1 MTLSEK
7 NGTMSFVY
15 EKFRLSRLISLSIF
29 ALILSC
35 APDASAYKEE
45 QVRTTN
51 NRLWSIIEGKVE
63 FLKSSYSLEKVR
75 VSTPKP
81 EQFQPT
87 PRTKYERITSKQL
100 QNIQFIP
107 INYKKELIRKEGR
120 KSFATN
126 SKGRSESFHEDPN
139 AVKKFC
145 NVQVKTTFCL
155 RNSVSRFKYSG
166 NTPKK
171 RPRKQDFSHVNSFK
185 KIKESKTFV
194 KQLIRQSDR

>member
-1 MTLSEK
+1 
-7 NGTMSFVY
+7 MSFVY
-15 EKFRLSRLISLSIF
+15 ENFRLSRMISLAIF
-29 ALILSC
+29 ALILSS
-35 APDASAYKEE
+35 APDVFAYKEE

-51 NRLWSIIEGKVE
+51 NRLWSIIDGKVE
-63 FLKSSYSLEKVR
+63 YLKSSYSFEKVR

-87 PRTKYERITSKQL
+87 PQTKYERITSRQL

-107 INYKKELIRKEGR
+107 INYKKRFIRKEGR

-145 NVQVKTTFCL
+145 NVQVKTTFCI
-155 RNSVSRFKYSG
+155 RNGVSRFKYMG
-166 NTPKK
+166 NTPRK
-171 RPRKQDFSHVNSFK
+171 RPRKKDFSHVDSFK
-185 KIKESKTFV
+185 KIQESKTFV
-194 KQLIRQSDR
+194 KQLIRQSER

>member
-1 MTLSEK
+1 
-7 NGTMSFVY
+7 MSFVY
-15 EKFRLSRLISLSIF
+15 ENFRLSRLISLSIF
-29 ALILSC
+29 ALILSS

-63 FLKSSYSLEKVR
+63 FVKSSYSLEKVR

-87 PRTKYERITSKQL
+87 PQTKYERITSRQL

-107 INYKKELIRKEGR
+107 INYKKRFIRKEGR
-120 KSFATN
+120 KSFATS
-126 SKGRSESFHEDPN
+126 SKGRPESLHEDPN

-145 NVQVKTTFCL
+145 NIQVNTSFCI
-155 RNSVSRFKYSG
+155 RKSVSRGKFSG

-171 RPRKQDFSHVNSFK
+171 RPSKIDFSHKNNK
-185 KIKESKTFV
+185 KQVSKTFV

>member
-1 MTLSEK
+1 MSSINNNYRFFSLASLGILVLFLS
-7 NGTMSFVY
+7 TP
-15 EKFRLSRLISLSIF
+15 
-29 ALILSC
+29 
-35 APDASAYKEE
+35 PDVFAYKEE

-63 FLKSSYSLEKVR
+63 FIKSSYYLEKVR

-87 PRTKYERITSKQL
+87 PQTKYERITSKQL

-107 INYKKELIRKEGR
+107 INYKKRFIRKEAR
-120 KSFATN
+120 KPFATN
-126 SKGRSESFHEDPN
+126 SKGRYESFHEDPN
-139 AVKKFC
+139 ALKKFC
-145 NVQVKTTFCL
+145 NVQAKTKFCI
-155 RNSVSRFKYSG
+155 RKSGSRGKYSG

-171 RPRKQDFSHVNSFK
+171 RPRKKDISHQNNK
-185 KIKESKTFV
+185 RQESKTFV

>member
-1 MTLSEK
+1 
-7 NGTMSFVY
+7 MSFVY
-15 EKFRLSRLISLSIF
+15 ENFRLSRLISLSIF
-29 ALILSC
+29 ALILSS

-63 FLKSSYSLEKVR
+63 FVKSSYSLEKVR

-87 PRTKYERITSKQL
+87 PQTKYERITSRQL
-100 QNIQFIP
+100 QNMHFIP
-107 INYKKELIRKEGR
+107 NNLKKEFIRKEGR
-120 KSFATN
+120 KSYSTN
-126 SKGRSESFHEDPN
+126 SKGRPESFNENPN

-145 NVQVKTTFCL
+145 NIQVNTSFCI
-155 RNSVSRFKYSG
+155 RKSVSRGKYSG

-171 RPRKQDFSHVNSFK
+171 HPRKKVFSHNNNK
-185 KIKESKTFV
+185 RQESKTFV
-194 KQLIRQSDR
+194 QQLIHQSER

>member
-1 MTLSEK
+1 
-7 NGTMSFVY
+7 MSFVY
-15 EKFRLSRLISLSIF
+15 ENFRLSRMISLAIF
-29 ALILSC
+29 AFILSN

-45 QVRTTN
+45 QGRTTN
-51 NRLWSIIEGKVE
+51 NRLWSIIDGKVE
-63 FLKSSYSLEKVR
+63 YLKSSYSFEKVR

-87 PRTKYERITSKQL
+87 PQTKYERITSRQL

-107 INYKKELIRKEGR
+107 INYKKRFIRKEGR

-126 SKGRSESFHEDPN
+126 SKGRSGSFHENPN

-145 NVQVKTTFCL
+145 NVQVKTTFCI
-155 RNSVSRFKYSG
+155 RKSVSRGKYSG

-171 RPRKQDFSHVNSFK
+171 RPRKKDISHQNNK
-185 KIKESKTFV
+185 RQESKTFV
-194 KQLIRQSDR
+194 KQLIRQSER

>member
-1 MTLSEK
+1 MSSVNNNYRFFSLASLVILVLFLS
-7 NGTMSFVY
+7 TPTDVF
-15 EKFRLSRLISLSIF
+15 
-29 ALILSC
+29 
-35 APDASAYKEE
+35 AYKEE

-51 NRLWSIIEGKVE
+51 NRLWSIIEGKLKFE
-63 FLKSSYSLEKVR
+63 KSSYSVEKIR

-87 PRTKYERITSKQL
+87 PQTKYERITSRQL

-107 INYKKELIRKEGR
+107 INYKKRFIRKEGR

-126 SKGRSESFHEDPN
+126 SKGRPESFNEDPN

-145 NVQVKTTFCL
+145 DIQLNTTFCI
-155 RNSVSRFKYSG
+155 RKSVSRGKYSG

-171 RPRKQDFSHVNSFK
+171 RPRKKVFSHKNNK
-185 KIKESKTFV
+185 RQESKTFV
-194 KQLIRQSDR
+194 KQLIRQSER

>member
-1 MTLSEK
+1 MSSVNNNYRFFSFASLGILVLFLS
-7 NGTMSFVY
+7 TPTDVF
-15 EKFRLSRLISLSIF
+15 
-29 ALILSC
+29 
-35 APDASAYKEE
+35 AYKEE

-51 NRLWSIIEGKVE
+51 NRLWSIIEGKLKFE
-63 FLKSSYSLEKVR
+63 KSSYSVEKIR

-87 PRTKYERITSKQL
+87 PQTKYERITSRQL

-107 INYKKELIRKEGR
+107 INYKKRFVRKEGR

-126 SKGRSESFHEDPN
+126 SKGRSESLHEDPN

-145 NVQVKTTFCL
+145 NVQVKTTFCI
-155 RNSVSRFKYSG
+155 RKSVSRGKYSG

-171 RPRKQDFSHVNSFK
+171 RPRKKVFSHKNNK
-185 KIKESKTFV
+185 RQESKTFV
-194 KQLIRQSDR
+194 KQLVRQSER

>member
-1 MTLSEK
+1 
-7 NGTMSFVY
+7 MSFVY
-15 EKFRLSRLISLSIF
+15 ENFRLSRLISLSIF
-29 ALILSC
+29 ALILSS

-51 NRLWSIIEGKVE
+51 KRVWSIIDGKVE
-63 FLKSSYSLEKVR
+63 YLKSSYSFEKIR

-87 PRTKYERITSKQL
+87 PQTKYERITSRQL

-107 INYKKELIRKEGR
+107 INYKKRFIRKEGR

-126 SKGRSESFHEDPN
+126 SKGRSESFQEDPN

-145 NVQVKTTFCL
+145 NVQVKTTFCI
-155 RNSVSRFKYSG
+155 RNSVSRFKYMG
-166 NTPKK
+166 NTPRK
-171 RPRKQDFSHVNSFK
+171 RPRKKDFSHVDSFK
-185 KIKESKTFV
+185 KIQESKTFV
-194 KQLIRQSDR
+194 KQLIRQSER

>member
-1 MTLSEK
+1 MSSVNNNYRFFSLASLGILVLFLS
-7 NGTMSFVY
+7 TPTDVF
-15 EKFRLSRLISLSIF
+15 
-29 ALILSC
+29 
-35 APDASAYKEE
+35 AYKEE

-63 FLKSSYSLEKVR
+63 FVKSSYSLEKVR

-87 PRTKYERITSKQL
+87 PQTKYERITSRQL
-100 QNIQFIP
+100 QNMQFIP
-107 INYKKELIRKEGR
+107 NNLKKEFIRKEGR

-126 SKGRSESFHEDPN
+126 SKGRPESFNEDPN

-145 NVQVKTTFCL
+145 DIQVNTTFCI
-155 RNSVSRFKYSG
+155 RNSVSRGKYSG

-171 RPRKQDFSHVNSFK
+171 HPRKKNFSHKNNFK
-185 KIKESKTFV
+185 KKQESKTFV

>member
-1 MTLSEK
+1 
-7 NGTMSFVY
+7 MSFVY
-15 EKFRLSRLISLSIF
+15 ENFRLSRMISLAIF
-29 ALILSC
+29 TLILSS

-87 PRTKYERITSKQL
+87 PQTKYERITSRQL

-107 INYKKELIRKEGR
+107 INYKKRFIRKEGR

-145 NVQVKTTFCL
+145 NVQVKTTFCI
-155 RNSVSRFKYSG
+155 RNSVSRFKYMG
-166 NTPKK
+166 NTPRK
-171 RPRKQDFSHVNSFK
+171 RPRKKDFSHVDSFK
-185 KIKESKTFV
+185 KIQESKTFV

>member
-1 MTLSEK
+1 MSSVNNNYRFFSLASLGILVLFLS
-7 NGTMSFVY
+7 TPTDVF
-15 EKFRLSRLISLSIF
+15 
-29 ALILSC
+29 
-35 APDASAYKEE
+35 AYKEE

-63 FLKSSYSLEKVR
+63 FDKSSYSLEKVR

-87 PRTKYERITSKQL
+87 PQTKYERITSRQL

-107 INYKKELIRKEGR
+107 INYKKRFIRKEGR
-120 KSFATN
+120 KPFATN
-126 SKGRSESFHEDPN
+126 SKGRYESFHENPN
-139 AVKKFC
+139 ALKKFC
-145 NVQVKTTFCL
+145 NVQAKTTFCI
-155 RNSVSRFKYSG
+155 RNGVSRFKYYG

-171 RPRKQDFSHVNSFK
+171 RPRKKDISHQNNK
-185 KIKESKTFV
+185 RQESKTFV

>member
-1 MTLSEK
+1 
-7 NGTMSFVY
+7 MSFVY
-15 EKFRLSRLISLSIF
+15 ENFRLSRLISLAIF
-29 ALILSC
+29 AFILSN

-45 QVRTTN
+45 QGRATN
-51 NRLWSIIEGKVE
+51 NRLSSIIDGKVE

-87 PRTKYERITSKQL
+87 PQTKYERITSRQL
-100 QNIQFIP
+100 QNMHFIP
-107 INYKKELIRKEGR
+107 NNLKKEFIRKEGR
-120 KSFATN
+120 KSFATG
-126 SKGRSESFHEDPN
+126 SKGRPESFNEDPN

-145 NVQVKTTFCL
+145 NVQVKTKFCI
-155 RNSVSRFKYSG
+155 RNGESRSKYSG

-171 RPRKQDFSHVNSFK
+171 HPRKKDFSHKNNFK
-185 KIKESKTFV
+185 KKQESKTFV

>member
-1 MTLSEK
+1 MSSVNNNYRFFSLASLGILVLFLS
-7 NGTMSFVY
+7 TPTDVF
-15 EKFRLSRLISLSIF
+15 
-29 ALILSC
+29 
-35 APDASAYKEE
+35 AYKEE

-87 PRTKYERITSKQL
+87 PQTKYERITSRQL

-107 INYKKELIRKEGR
+107 INYKKRFIRKEGR

-126 SKGRSESFHEDPN
+126 SKGRSESFQEDPN

-145 NVQVKTTFCL
+145 NVQVKTTFCI
-155 RNSVSRFKYSG
+155 RKSVSRGKYSG

-171 RPRKQDFSHVNSFK
+171 RPRKKVFSHKNNK
-185 KIKESKTFV
+185 RQESKTFV

>member
-1 MTLSEK
+1 
-7 NGTMSFVY
+7 MSFVY
-15 EKFRLSRLISLSIF
+15 EYFRLSRLISLAIF
-29 ALILSC
+29 ALILSS

-51 NRLWSIIEGKVE
+51 NRLWSIIDGKLKFE
-63 FLKSSYSLEKVR
+63 KSSYSVERIR

-87 PRTKYERITSKQL
+87 PQTKYERITSRQL
-100 QNIQFIP
+100 QNMEFIP
-107 INYKKELIRKEGR
+107 INYKNRFIRKEGR

-126 SKGRSESFHEDPN
+126 SKGRPESFNENPN

-145 NVQVKTTFCL
+145 NIQVNTSFCI
-155 RNSVSRFKYSG
+155 RKSVSRGKYSG

-171 RPRKQDFSHVNSFK
+171 HPRKKVFSHNNNK
-185 KIKESKTFV
+185 RQESKTFV
-194 KQLIRQSDR
+194 QQLIHQSER

>member
-1 MTLSEK
+1 
-7 NGTMSFVY
+7 MSFVY
-15 EKFRLSRLISLSIF
+15 ENFRLSRLISLAIF
-29 ALILSC
+29 ALILSS

-87 PRTKYERITSKQL
+87 SQTKYERITSRQL

-107 INYKKELIRKEGR
+107 INYKKGFIRKEGR
-120 KSFATN
+120 KPFATN
-126 SKGRSESFHEDPN
+126 SKGRYESFHENPN
-139 AVKKFC
+139 ALKKFC
-145 NVQVKTTFCL
+145 NVQAKTTFCI
-155 RNSVSRFKYSG
+155 RNGVSRFKYYG

-171 RPRKQDFSHVNSFK
+171 RPRKKDISHQNNK
-185 KIKESKTFV
+185 RQESKTFV

>member
-1 MTLSEK
+1 
-7 NGTMSFVY
+7 MSFVY
-15 EKFRLSRLISLSIF
+15 ENFRLSRLISLAIF
-29 ALILSC
+29 ALILSSG
-35 APDASAYKEE
+35 PDASAYKEE

-75 VSTPKP
+75 VTTPKP

-87 PRTKYERITSKQL
+87 PQTKYERITSRQL

-107 INYKKELIRKEGR
+107 INHKKRFIRKEGR

>member
-1 MTLSEK
+1 
-7 NGTMSFVY
+7 MSFVY
-15 EKFRLSRLISLSIF
+15 ENFRLSRLISLSIF
-29 ALILSC
+29 ALILSS

-45 QVRTTN
+45 QVRRTN
-51 NRLWSIIEGKVE
+51 KRVWSIIDGKVE
-63 FLKSSYSLEKVR
+63 YLKSSYSFEKVR

-87 PRTKYERITSKQL
+87 PQTKYERITSRQL

-107 INYKKELIRKEGR
+107 INYKKRFIRKEGR
-120 KSFATN
+120 KPFATN
-126 SKGRSESFHEDPN
+126 AKGRYGSFHENPN
-139 AVKKFC
+139 ALKKFC
-145 NVQVKTTFCL
+145 NVQAKTTFCL

-171 RPRKQDFSHVNSFK
+171 RPRKKDFSDKYNFK
-185 KIKESKTFV
+185 KKQESKTFV

>member
-1 MTLSEK
+1 
-7 NGTMSFVY
+7 MSFVY
-15 EKFRLSRLISLSIF
+15 ENFRLSRLISLAIF
-29 ALILSC
+29 ALILSS

-87 PRTKYERITSKQL
+87 PQTKYERITSRQL

-107 INYKKELIRKEGR
+107 INYKKRFIRKEGR

-145 NVQVKTTFCL
+145 NVQVKTTFCI

-185 KIKESKTFV
+185 KIQESKTFV

>member
-1 MTLSEK
+1 
-7 NGTMSFVY
+7 MSFVY
-15 EKFRLSRLISLSIF
+15 ENFRLSRMISLAIF
-29 ALILSC
+29 ALILSS

-51 NRLWSIIEGKVE
+51 NRVWSIIDGKVE
-63 FLKSSYSLEKVR
+63 YLKSSYSFEKVR

-87 PRTKYERITSKQL
+87 PQTKYERITSRQL

-107 INYKKELIRKEGR
+107 INYKKRFIRKEGR

-145 NVQVKTTFCL
+145 NVQVKTTFCI

-171 RPRKQDFSHVNSFK
+171 RPRKKDFSHVDSFK
-185 KIKESKTFV
+185 KIQESKTFV
-194 KQLIRQSDR
+194 KQLIRQSER

>member
-1 MTLSEK
+1 MSSVNNNYRFFSLASLGILVLFLS
-7 NGTMSFVY
+7 TPTDVF
-15 EKFRLSRLISLSIF
+15 
-29 ALILSC
+29 
-35 APDASAYKEE
+35 AYKEE

-87 PRTKYERITSKQL
+87 PQTKYERITSRQL
-100 QNIQFIP
+100 QNMQFIP
-107 INYKKELIRKEGR
+107 NNLKKEFIRKEGR

-126 SKGRSESFHEDPN
+126 SKGRPESFNEDPN

-145 NVQVKTTFCL
+145 DIQVNTTFCI
-155 RNSVSRFKYSG
+155 RNSVSRGKYSG

-171 RPRKQDFSHVNSFK
+171 HPRKKVFSHKNNK
-185 KIKESKTFV
+185 RQESKTFV
-194 KQLIRQSDR
+194 KQLIRQSER

>member
-1 MTLSEK
+1 MSSVNNNYRFFSLASLGILVLFLS
-7 NGTMSFVY
+7 TPTDVF
-15 EKFRLSRLISLSIF
+15 
-29 ALILSC
+29 
-35 APDASAYKEE
+35 AYKEE

-51 NRLWSIIEGKVE
+51 NRLWSIIDGKVE

-87 PRTKYERITSKQL
+87 PQTKYERITSRQL
-100 QNIQFIP
+100 QNMHFIP
-107 INYKKELIRKEGR
+107 NNYKKRFIRKEGR

-126 SKGRSESFHEDPN
+126 SKGRPESFNEDPN

-145 NVQVKTTFCL
+145 DIQVNTTFCI
-155 RNSVSRFKYSG
+155 RKSVSRGKYSG

-171 RPRKQDFSHVNSFK
+171 RPRKKDISHQNNK
-185 KIKESKTFV
+185 RQESKTFV
-194 KQLIRQSDR
+194 KQLIRQSER

>member
-1 MTLSEK
+1 MSSVNNNYRFFSLASLGILVLFLS
-7 NGTMSFVY
+7 TPTDVF
-15 EKFRLSRLISLSIF
+15 
-29 ALILSC
+29 
-35 APDASAYKEE
+35 AYKEE

-63 FLKSSYSLEKVR
+63 FDKSSYSLEKVR

-87 PRTKYERITSKQL
+87 PQTKYERITSRQL

-107 INYKKELIRKEGR
+107 INYKKRFIRKEGR

-145 NVQVKTTFCL
+145 NIQLQTTFCI
-155 RNSVSRFKYSG
+155 RKSVSRGKYSG

-171 RPRKQDFSHVNSFK
+171 RPRKIDFSHKNNK
-185 KIKESKTFV
+185 RQESKTFV
-194 KQLIRQSDR
+194 KQLIRQSER

>member
-1 MTLSEK
+1 
-7 NGTMSFVY
+7 MSFVY
-15 EKFRLSRLISLSIF
+15 ENFRLSRLISLAIF
-29 ALILSC
+29 ALILSS

-51 NRLWSIIEGKVE
+51 NRLWSIIDGKVE

-87 PRTKYERITSKQL
+87 PQTKYERITSRQL
-100 QNIQFIP
+100 QNMQFIP
-107 INYKKELIRKEGR
+107 INYKKRFIRKEGR

-145 NVQVKTTFCL
+145 DIQVNTTFCI
-155 RNSVSRFKYSG
+155 RKSVSRGKYSG

-171 RPRKQDFSHVNSFK
+171 RPRKKDFSHVDSFK
-185 KIKESKTFV
+185 KIQESKTFV
-194 KQLIRQSDR
+194 KQLIRQSER

>member
-1 MTLSEK
+1 
-7 NGTMSFVY
+7 MSFVY
-15 EKFRLSRLISLSIF
+15 ENFRLSRMISLAIF
-29 ALILSC
+29 ALILSS

-45 QVRTTN
+45 QVRSTN
-51 NRLWSIIEGKVE
+51 KRVWSIIDGKVE

-87 PRTKYERITSKQL
+87 PQTKYERITSRQL

-107 INYKKELIRKEGR
+107 INYKKRFIRKEGR

-145 NVQVKTTFCL
+145 NVQVKTTFCI
-155 RNSVSRFKYSG
+155 RNSVSRFKYMG
-166 NTPKK
+166 NTPRK
-171 RPRKQDFSHVNSFK
+171 RPRKKDFSHVDSFK
-185 KIKESKTFV
+185 KIQESKTFV
-194 KQLIRQSDR
+194 KQLIRQSER

>member
-1 MTLSEK
+1 
-7 NGTMSFVY
+7 MSFVY
-15 EKFRLSRLISLSIF
+15 ENFRLSRLISLAIF
-29 ALILSC
+29 ALILSS

-63 FLKSSYSLEKVR
+63 FHKSSYSLEKVR

-87 PRTKYERITSKQL
+87 PQTKYERITSRQL
-100 QNIQFIP
+100 QNMQFIP
-107 INYKKELIRKEGR
+107 NNLKKEFIRKEGR

-145 NVQVKTTFCL
+145 NVQVKTTFCI
-155 RNSVSRFKYSG
+155 RKSVSRGKYSG

-171 RPRKQDFSHVNSFK
+171 RPRKKDFSHKNNK
-185 KIKESKTFV
+185 RQESKTFV
-194 KQLIRQSDR
+194 KQLIRQSER

>member
-1 MTLSEK
+1 MSSVNNNYRFFSLASLGILVLFLS
-7 NGTMSFVY
+7 TPTDVF
-15 EKFRLSRLISLSIF
+15 
-29 ALILSC
+29 
-35 APDASAYKEE
+35 AYKEE

-63 FLKSSYSLEKVR
+63 FDKSSYSLEKVR

-87 PRTKYERITSKQL
+87 PQTKYERITSRQL

-107 INYKKELIRKEGR
+107 INYKKRFIRKEGR

-126 SKGRSESFHEDPN
+126 SKGRSESLHEDPN

-145 NVQVKTTFCL
+145 NVQVKTTFCI
-155 RNSVSRFKYSG
+155 RKSVSRGKYSG

-171 RPRKQDFSHVNSFK
+171 RPRKIDFSHKNNK
-185 KIKESKTFV
+185 RQESKTFV
-194 KQLIRQSDR
+194 KQLIRQSER